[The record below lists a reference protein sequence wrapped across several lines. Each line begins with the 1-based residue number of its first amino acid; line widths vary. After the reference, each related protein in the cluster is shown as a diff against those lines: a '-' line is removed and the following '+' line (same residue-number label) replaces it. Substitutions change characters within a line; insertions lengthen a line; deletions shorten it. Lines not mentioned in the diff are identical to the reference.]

1 MEIEFSP
8 LAGFMFGMNYAY
20 YEPTDEFDGLH
31 LVQIGIGLIMV
42 QVSWI
47 T

>member
-1 MEIEFSP
+1 MQIEFSP
-8 LAGFMFGMNYAY
+8 LMGVMVGMNYAY
-20 YEPTDEFDGLH
+20 YEATDEYEGLH

-42 QVSWI
+42 QMSWG